1 MNGNKTL
8 IRTNKVNNK
17 INTNNIQK
25 IRVLNK
31 PYFLKKLLI
40 KSK

>member
-17 INTNNIQK
+17 ININNIQK
-25 IRVLNK
+25 IKVLNN